1 METLSSLVNTLRDAF
16 WRWVARRSPKAAAV
30 VLQHKSI
37 YIFPGRHGLMFIFVI
52 ALMWLLGTNYENNL
66 VLAAAFLLMSMM
78 IVSVIHAFRNLAGLR
93 FTVIGSQPVFAGDY
107 AKFDVLLEAAP
118 RTDHENVQISFDE
131 KMLVAVDLLRA
142 SEQRLNL
149 STKTHRRGWFEPGR
163 LSVKSHYPLG
173 LIRSWSWIQLD
184 VKTLVYPAPL
194 ASAAPPMTPA
204 NSQHGDY
211 LSREN
216 SEDFQG
222 FQRYQA
228 GAPLAHVAWKQ
239 FARGAGLHLKDYV
252 GYQNQQVWLD
262 WDGLAGLDTETRLS
276 QLCYWAL
283 ELAKTRTEF
292 GLRIPGCTIELG
304 YGGAHQER
312 ILRAL
317 ALYEIGGLASG
328 AMDAGEQHYA

>member
-1 METLSSLVNTLRDAF
+1 MHTKQSLVSSLRDRF

-30 VLQHKSI
+30 VLQHRSI
-37 YIFPGRHGLMFIFVI
+37 YVFPGRQGLLFIFVI
-52 ALMWLLGTNYENNL
+52 GLMWLLGTNYENNL
-66 VLAAAFLLMSMM
+66 ILAAAFLLMSMM

-93 FTVIGSQPVFAGDY
+93 FTAIGSQPVFAGEY
-107 AKFDVLLEAAP
+107 VRFDVLLEAAP
-118 RTDHENVQISFDE
+118 RTDHENVQMSFDE
-131 KMLVAVDLLRA
+131 SMSVAVDVGRGE
-142 SEQRLNL
+142 EQRLNL
-149 STKTHRRGWFEPGR
+149 SAKTHRRGWFEPGR
-163 LSVKSHYPLG
+163 LSIKSHYPLG
-173 LIRSWSWIQLD
+173 LIRAWSWIYLD
-184 VKTLVYPAPL
+184 INALVYPAPL

-204 NSQHGDY
+204 NSQHGDL

-222 FQRYQA
+222 FQRYQP

-262 WDGLAGLDTETRLS
+262 WEGLPGVDTETRLS

-283 ELAKTRTEF
+283 ELAKTRTEY
-292 GLRIPGCTIELG
+292 GLRLPGCTIELG
-304 YGGAHQER
+304 VGNIHQDR

-317 ALYEIGGLASG
+317 ALFEIGDVSSSSG
-328 AMDAGEQHYA
+328 TRSAADA